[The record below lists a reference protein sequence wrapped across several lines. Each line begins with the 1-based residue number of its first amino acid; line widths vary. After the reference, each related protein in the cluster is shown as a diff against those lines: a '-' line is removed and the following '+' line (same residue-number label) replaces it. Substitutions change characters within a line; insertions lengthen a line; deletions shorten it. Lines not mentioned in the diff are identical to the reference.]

1 MFTRSRRFPSSSSSS
16 DKNSDNSVSNKK
28 VINAVKTRLTKK
40 RPALAEV
47 TNNKNASLVK
57 TSVGAP
63 SKPMVPC
70 ASKTAK
76 TKKDSI
82 ASSKK
87 NVTSKNTLQ
96 PPLRV
101 KSSELVPVNE
111 ACLTKTSETKS
122 EVQASI
128 AGPSN
133 DGAVCPDFKSVV
145 CAPRWMDISPSNT
158 FSGSVS
164 LDESMST
171 NDSLMSPEFKYTGN
185 DDVASI
191 KSIENRTS
199 NILNISDS
207 SKMAGRI
214 QDIDT
219 ILKSKANEVVDIDCN
234 FKDPRFCASIANE
247 IYENLRVSEKNK
259 RPSIDF
265 MEKIQT
271 DINAGMR
278 AMLIDWL
285 VEVAEE
291 YRLLPDTLFLAV
303 NYLDRYLSGKAMNR
317 QRLQLLGVSCIMI
330 AAKYEEICSPKVEEF
345 CYVTDNT
352 YSKEQVLE
360 MESSVLNFLKFEMT
374 APTTRCFLRRFI
386 TVAQQTYEVPL
397 MQLEYLADYLAELS
411 LIEYDMLKYTPS
423 LIAASATFL
432 AKYILLPM
440 EKPWNSMLRHYTGY
454 QASELCECVKGL
466 HFLYCNGY
474 HNSPSIT
481 AIREKYSQHKFKF
494 VAKKNC
500 PPSIPVEVFHN

>member
-16 DKNSDNSVSNKK
+16 KNSDDSISNKK
-28 VINAVKTRLTKK
+28 VINAVKTQLTKK

-47 TNNKNASLVK
+47 TNSTNASLVK

-70 ASKTAK
+70 VSKTAK

-87 NVTSKNTLQ
+87 NVMSKNTLQ

-101 KSSELVPVNE
+101 KSGELVPAKE
-111 ACLTKTSETKS
+111 ACLTKNSQTKS

-128 AGPSN
+128 VPSN
-133 DGAVCPDFKSVV
+133 DGAVCPDIKSVV

-158 FSGSVS
+158 CSGSVS

-171 NDSLMSPEFKYTGN
+171 SDSLMTPEFKYTGN
-185 DDVASI
+185 GDVASI

-219 ILKSKANEVVDIDCN
+219 ILKSRANEIVDIDCN

-247 IYENLRVSEKNK
+247 IYENLRVSEKIK

-271 DINAGMR
+271 DINASMR

-317 QRLQLLGVSCIMI
+317 QRLQLLGVSCMMI

-345 CYVTDNT
+345 CYVTDDT
-352 YSKEQVLE
+352 YSKEQMLE

-386 TVAQQTYEVPL
+386 TVAQQTCEVPL

-411 LIEYDMLKYTPS
+411 LIEYDMLKHTPS
-423 LIAASATFL
+423 LIAASAAFL
-432 AKYILLPM
+432 AKYILLPS

-454 QASELCECVKGL
+454 QESELRECVKGL
-466 HFLYCNGY
+466 HLLYCNGY

-481 AIREKYSQHKFKF
+481 AIREKYSEHKFKF
-494 VAKKNC
+494 VAKKYC

>member
-16 DKNSDNSVSNKK
+16 KNSDDSISNKK
-28 VINAVKTRLTKK
+28 VIDAVKTRLTKK
-40 RPALAEV
+40 RPALVEV
-47 TNNKNASLVK
+47 TNNANASLVK
-57 TSVGAP
+57 TSVSGA

-70 ASKTAK
+70 VSKTAK

-87 NVTSKNTLQ
+87 NVMSKNTLQ
-96 PPLRV
+96 PSLRV
-101 KSSELVPVNE
+101 KSSELVPAKE
-111 ACLTKTSETKS
+111 AILTKTSQTKS
-122 EVQASI
+122 EVQDSVA
-128 AGPSN
+128 PSN
-133 DGAVCPDFKSVV
+133 DGAVCPDSVA
-145 CAPRWMDISPSNT
+145 CAPRLMDISPSNT

-171 NDSLMSPEFKYTGN
+171 SDSLMTPEFKYTAN
-185 DDVASI
+185 DDVVSI

-214 QDIDT
+214 QDIDAT
-219 ILKSKANEVVDIDCN
+219 LKSRAKEIVDIDCN
-234 FKDPRFCASIANE
+234 FKDPRFCASIAIE
-247 IYENLRVSEKNK
+247 IYENLRVSEKIK

-317 QRLQLLGVSCIMI
+317 QRLQLLGVSCMMI

-360 MESSVLNFLKFEMT
+360 MESSVLNLLKFEMT
-374 APTTRCFLRRFI
+374 APTTGCFLRRFI
-386 TVAQQTYEVPL
+386 TVAQQTCEVPL

-423 LIAASATFL
+423 LIAASAVFL
-432 AKYILLPM
+432 AKYILLPSK
-440 EKPWNSMLRHYTGY
+440 KPWNSMLRHYSGY
-454 QASELCECVKGL
+454 QESELRECVEGL
-466 HFLYCNGY
+466 HLLYLNGY
-474 HNSPSIT
+474 HNSPSVT

-494 VAKKNC
+494 VATKYC